1 MRLCHC
7 VYFTQYSTT
16 GETWTVDLVNHPLH
30 SYLPVLGDTELTS
43 SPSNNHNHNYLSL
56 LFFSSNLLPIGHPSA
71 EIQLKIVKNL
81 DQVSSACLGL
91 ACKAF
96 YPLHKELRG
105 ITPLHA
111 WYYLAPY
118 AMLEER
124 LETWAGPELWYQ
136 FATRKFWWVSTS
148 YKQREEQMN

>member
-1 MRLCHC
+1 MDSRPGKPPTPQSSACPRRYGTDL
-7 VYFTQYSTT
+7 FTQQQPQPQP
-16 GETWTVDLVNHPLH
+16 PL
-30 SYLPVLGDTELTS
+30 P
-43 SPSNNHNHNYLSL
+43 SL
-56 LFFSSNLLPIGHPSA
+56 LFFSSNILPIGHPSTG
-71 EIQLKIVKNL
+71 IQLKIVKNL

-91 ACKAF
+91 TCKAF

-105 ITPLHA
+105 ITPLYA

-136 FATRKFWWVSTS
+136 FDTRKFWRKERV
-148 YKQREEQMN
+148 KREREVRIEVLAFRDVLRA